1 MRLKAFFCILLAFL
15 LVLPSTAS
23 VAEAKRL
30 KGNKKKIC
38 RPLRHGQVHKKE
50 IKRSAKKQK
59 RSKYARKQRK
69 SSRRLA
75 RARYRQYSD
84 ALTAQCAIIMDA
96 DTQEVYLQKNARLP
110 LQPASTIKIV
120 TGFLA
125 LQMLNENDPV
135 RVSCYAESAPRQKAY
150 LRRGEVYPARDLIYA
165 TLLHSANDASRALAE
180 KMAGSEEDFAKI
192 MTRTASALGATNTV
206 CRTATGLTAPGQKT
220 TAHDLAVMF
229 QRAMQDD
236 KFASILKT
244 RKFEIQGGRYVLN
257 HNKALWQVEGAEGGK
272 TGFTQA
278 AKRTYVGMFKRNN
291 RTVIISFLGS
301 TDLWGDVRRLVRA
314 AFSDQKPVIHA
325 TFSGHTS
332 S

>member
-1 MRLKAFFCILLAFL
+1 MRLKTLLSILLAFL
-15 LVLPSTAS
+15 LVLPSAAS
-23 VAEAKRL
+23 VAEAK
-30 KGNKKKIC
+30 KSKTVKKKIS
-38 RPLRHGQVHKKE
+38 RSVRYGHLHKSK
-50 IKRSAKKQK
+50 IKRIVRKQK
-59 RSKYARKQRK
+59 RSKYARGQRK
-69 SSRRLA
+69 NRRHLA
-75 RARYRQYSD
+75 RTKYRHYSD
-84 ALTAQCAIIMDA
+84 TLTAHTAIIIDA
-96 DTQEVYLQKNARLP
+96 DTQEVYFQKNARLP

-135 RVSCYAESAPRQKAY
+135 RVSHYAESAPRQKAY

-192 MTRTASALGATNTV
+192 MTRTATSLGARNTV
-206 CRTATGLTAPGQKT
+206 CCTATGLTAPGQKT
-220 TAHDLAVMF
+220 TAYDLAVMF
-229 QRAMQDD
+229 QRAMQND

-278 AKRTYVGMFKRNN
+278 AKRTYVGMFRRNN
-291 RTVIISFLGS
+291 RTVIVSFLGS

-325 TFSGHTS
+325 TFSGQTS